1 MLFCNEKISQL
12 PESLASLANLQR
24 LKLHQCFDLT
34 ALPETLGHLTQLI
47 SLDVEYPHE
56 RMNYLPAS
64 FSALTRLELLR
75 LGHMCLKDVPASLA
89 NFTNLQSL
97 EMSVHCEIGHDGS
110 CSVRPLRTRAFQT
123 VAAALPSLRQLQTL
137 LLWRIEVVDGLDTSA
152 GLGRDDALAVGRSL
166 QVCVCVCVYLRVCVC
181 VCVCV

>member
-1 MLFCNEKISQL
+1 M
-12 PESLASLANLQR
+12 ASLANLQHLR
-24 LKLHQCFDLT
+24 LHLCLGLT
-34 ALPETLGHLTQLI
+34 ALPETLGHMTQLL

-75 LGHMCLKDVPASLA
+75 LGHMCLYVPVSLA

-97 EMSVHCEIGHDGS
+97 EMSVLCEIGHNGS

-137 LLWRIEVVDGLDTSA
+137 LLWRIQVVDGLDTSA

-166 QVCVCVCVYLRVCVC
+166 QVCVCVCICVC
-181 VCVCV
+181 VFACVCV